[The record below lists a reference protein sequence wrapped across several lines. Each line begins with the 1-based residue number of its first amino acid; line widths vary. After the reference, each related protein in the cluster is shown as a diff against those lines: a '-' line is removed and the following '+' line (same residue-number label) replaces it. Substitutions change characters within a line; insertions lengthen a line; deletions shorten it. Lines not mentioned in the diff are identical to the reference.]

1 MALHD
6 EILCELE
13 VFKQHKTGDQGAVAI
28 VGPTNIKYG

>member
-6 EILCELE
+6 EILLCELE

-28 VGPTNIKYG
+28 VGPTNIK